1 MQLALIDADSSGF
14 LIPCQLQ
21 GYYPCLMTCE
31 SLAATDTPFVPHLDS
46 PVNCRVIRPGSCFG
60 ISCCTTDNPNIS
72 QTKTRVKRRG
82 IRSKKYSVP

>member
-31 SLAATDTPFVPHLDS
+31 SLATTDTPFVPHLDS
-46 PVNCRVIRPGSCFG
+46 PVNCRVIRP
-60 ISCCTTDNPNIS
+60 
-72 QTKTRVKRRG
+72 
-82 IRSKKYSVP
+82 IR